1 MPDADLHRDNAKSST
16 RSWRPHAAATSTR
29 CSPCSIPTSCCAPIA
44 RPSSVGADE
53 EVIGS
58 TAVAETFAGR
68 ARVAQPALVD
78 GDVGLA
84 WLQGGTPRVVFDLT
98 IADGRI
104 VEIELLA
111 DAARLE
117 ALDTRDPLP
126 TERASARR
134 HAWVD
139 TTR

>member
-1 MPDADLHRDNAKSST
+1 MPDADRARQREVVDAFL
-16 RSWRPHAAATSTR
+16 AASRAVDFDALLALLDPDVVLRADRT
-29 CSPCSIPTSCCAPIA
+29 A
-44 RPSSVGADE
+44 VEFGADE

-68 ARVAQPALVD
+68 ARVAQPALID

-117 ALDTRDPLP
+117 ALDLEILSD
-126 TERASARR
+126 
-134 HAWVD
+134 
-139 TTR
+139 